1 MIPKRRIYISSPA
14 DVHLSQDQL
23 AIKMAILRAIE
34 NEGFEPQEFFN
45 SGIPK
50 MMAWRFEVANQVM
63 SRCQGVAILAFYR
76 WHCTPSNREDKS
88 YDLPSEYNHVEGA
101 LAFSHKLPLLVITD
115 RRIRTSGITLRSE
128 GPVVYWPGDKS
139 SEGINDESF
148 LSQFKGW
155 CTQVK
160 SRPHV
165 FLGYCSNARNTA
177 NDIARYME
185 HELGLIVRDY
195 SMDFRAGGTILEQIE
210 DACRESACGVFLF
223 TNDDQLMGDEVH
235 AAPRDNVIF
244 EAGYFMHAKGKEQV
258 LVIREEGAKMPADI
272 GGNIYIP
279 LKDRNDI
286 SGIHTQLR
294 RFLENRL

>member
-1 MIPKRRIYISSPA
+1 MIPKRRIYISAPA
-14 DVHLSQDQL
+14 DAHLSQDQL
-23 AIKMAILRAIE
+23 DIKRAILHAIE

-50 MMAWRFEVANQVM
+50 MQAWSFKVANQVM
-63 SRCQGVAILAFYR
+63 SRSQGIAILAFYR
-76 WHCTPSNREDKS
+76 WHCTPSYREDVS

-101 LAFSHKLPLLVITD
+101 LAFSHKLPMLVITD

-128 GPVVYWPGDKS
+128 GPVIYWPNDKS
-139 SEGINDESF
+139 SEGINDEYF
-148 LSQFKGW
+148 KKQFTEW

-177 NDIARYME
+177 IDIAYFMQR
-185 HELGLIVRDY
+185 ELGLIVGEY
-195 SMDFRAGGTILEQIE
+195 SMDFQAGGTILDQIE
-210 DACRESACGVFLF
+210 VKCRESTCGVFLF
-223 TNDDQLMGDEVH
+223 TKDDQFTGDDFH

-258 LVIREEGAKMPADI
+258 LIICEEGAKMPADI

-294 RFLENRL
+294 HFLENRL